1 MEDTASRWE
10 SPRKWFA
17 YLVGVVFFHRRRRR
31 RRRRRWQRRTG
42 RRRRRRKRRERQK
55 GKRPSRNV
63 TLPNRSTGMVL
74 RTKAPADS
82 SSLSLSL
89 SSPPF
94 SAPLLRFIFLSSSPP
109 LPSGKKKRKR
119 ATTTATAFRRA
130 ALKAIRQRRANV
142 CVIIAFRTR
151 RSVEPTPNAHRHPEA
166 ALEAKGT
173 RFETI
178 GRATFRPRLFPATH
192 TQCRSQRYR
201 YVTVCRGADYR
212 RPSATA
218 SSSVSADRES
228 QSRPEDDVVA

>member
-89 SSPPF
+89 SLSLV
-94 SAPLLRFIFLSSSPP
+94 SSIFRSSSPIYFP
-109 LPSGKKKRKR
+109 LLLPPAAEWKKEKKTSHHNSNGLS
-119 ATTTATAFRRA
+119 ARRA
-130 ALKAIRQRRANV
+130 KGDTSTPCQRVRHHRVPHSSKRRAN
-142 CVIIAFRTR
+142 AERTSPPGSGARSKRNPFRDNRPRNIPAETLSR
-151 RSVEPTPNAHRHPEA
+151 HTHTMSVA
-166 ALEAKGT
+166 ALPLRYGMPWRRLSTAVSDGVVV
-173 RFETI
+173 RF
-178 GRATFRPRLFPATH
+178 GRP
-192 TQCRSQRYR
+192 
-201 YVTVCRGADYR
+201 
-212 RPSATA
+212 
-218 SSSVSADRES
+218 
-228 QSRPEDDVVA
+228 